1 MHSQL
6 EHKSIE
12 DLISLRNEAE
22 RLIKQKEKDAKRELI
37 NQFKQ
42 QAAALGLTLE
52 EVMGTA
58 PKTTRRSGGKVPPKY
73 RNPNN
78 AEQTWTGRG
87 KQPIWVRE
95 LLAQGR
101 SLESFTI

>member
-1 MHSQL
+1 MYSQL
-6 EHKSIE
+6 SNMNIE
-12 DLISLRNEAE
+12 DLIAIRNEAE
-22 RLIKQKEKDAKRELI
+22 RLIKRKEKDAKKDLI

-58 PKTTRRSGGKVPPKY
+58 PKTTRRSRGKVPPKY

-87 KQPIWVRE
+87 KQPVWVRE